1 MTLYAFDAID
11 DSFEATRAFLWPPDL
26 GRWAKLAL
34 LMFFVGG
41 GSGFN
46 PFQYNFGGT
55 GGGGPTPPGGPGM
68 PGAPEGFPSIGGPE
82 LAIIATVV
90 GVVLLVVLVLAVI
103 GSIMEFVFVE
113 SLRREAVTIRRYWGE
128 HWGKGLRLFGFRLVL
143 GVVTLAIVGGL
154 LAAALAPLIF
164 GTGDPSIPLIALAAI
179 VAVVVAIVSGLVAGF
194 TTVFVVPVMIA
205 EGSGVLAGW
214 RRFWPTVRGEWKQ
227 YAVYVVM
234 GFVLQ
239 IAAGIVA
246 GIATFLALLVVAIP
260 FVILGLVGF
269 GLLGTAAVAG
279 WVVIG
284 IAAALFLLAA
294 LVVTLFV
301 AVPVQTFL
309 RYYALFVLGDTNE
322 DFDLIAERRAAVR
335 ADEVEPSGAAG

>member
-11 DSFEATRAFLWPPDL
+11 DAFEATRAFLWPPDL

-41 GSGFN
+41 GGGFN

-55 GGGGPTPPGGPGM
+55 GGGGPTPPGT
-68 PGAPEGFPSIGGPE
+68 PGAPGVPEGFPSIGGPE
-82 LAIIATVV
+82 LAVIALIV
-90 GVVLLVVLVLAVI
+90 GVVLLVGLVFLAV

-113 SLRREAVTIRRYWGE
+113 SLRRESVTIRRYWGE
-128 HWGKGLRLFGFRLVL
+128 HWGRGLRLFGFRLAL
-143 GVVTLAIVGGL
+143 GVVTLVIVGIGL
-154 LAAALAPLIF
+154 AVAFGPVLA
-164 GTGDPSIPLIALAAI
+164 GTGEPSIAA
-179 VAVVVAIVSGLVAGF
+179 VLVAIPVFIAVAILAGLVNGF

-214 RRFWPTVRGEWKQ
+214 RRFWPTMRGQWKQ
-227 YAVYVVM
+227 YAVYAVM

-246 GIATFLALLVVAIP
+246 GIATLLALIVVAIP
-260 FVILGLVGF
+260 FVIFGLVGL
-269 GLLGTAAVAG
+269 GLLQAAAVAG

-284 IAAALFLLAA
+284 IAVALFLLAA
-294 LVVTLFV
+294 LIVSLFIS
-301 AVPVQTFL
+301 VPVETFL
-309 RYYALFVLGDTNE
+309 RYYALFVLGDTDE
-322 DFDLIAERRAAVR
+322 ELDLIAERRQAIREGDAG
-335 ADEVEPSGAAG
+335 ASGAGG